1 MWIDFQPL
9 FQNCFVELITAL
21 DVGLGYVLESMTVMS
36 MLPMAL
42 QGVDSGAGISW
53 YNQVGVIRRTV
64 AGALL
69 NVAVGMRPE

>member
-1 MWIDFQPL
+1 
-9 FQNCFVELITAL
+9 
-21 DVGLGYVLESMTVMS
+21 VLESMTVMS